1 MFAPAGPVSPIS
13 PISPM
18 SSFSPG
24 ATVRTG
30 AGFKPAYLDDL
41 LTDTLPDAFFE
52 VHAENYMGAGGPP
65 HRALSALRAS
75 YPLSVHGVGLSIGG
89 PSPLDAAHLARFAA
103 VVARYEPALVSEHLA
118 WSSHGGQFF
127 NDLLPLPY
135 NRRTLEQVCDHVD
148 QVQQALRRPLLLENP
163 ATYLQFS
170 TSDRTEPQFLGEVVR
185 RTGCG
190 LLLDVNNVVVSAS
203 NHGFDADAYLREL
216 PLQAVG
222 QIHLG
227 GHSEQ
232 QDENG
237 QRLLIDSHDRC
248 VAPVVWALYET
259 LLSLTGPLP
268 TLVEWDSALPAWA
281 VLKDQMQQAHRRMA
295 AAQRHE
301 PQLCGHTARDT
312 PSGWAAA
319 DTPPP
324 RGSTHVA

>member
-1 MFAPAGPVSPIS
+1 MSAPAS
-13 PISPM
+13 
-18 SSFSPG
+18 SPG
-24 ATVRTG
+24 SLRAG
-30 AGFKPAYLDDL
+30 AGFKPAYLNDL
-41 LTDTLPDAFFE
+41 LTDTLQDAFFE

-65 HRALSALRAS
+65 HRALSALRAA

-89 PSPLDAAHLARFAA
+89 PSPLDAAHLARFVA
-103 VVARYEPALVSEHLA
+103 VVARYEPVLVSEHLA

-135 NRRTLEQVCDHVD
+135 NSRTLQQVCDHVD

-163 ATYLQFS
+163 STYLQFS
-170 TSDRTEPQFLGEVVR
+170 TSDRTEPEFLGEVVR

-190 LLLDVNNVVVSAS
+190 LLLDVNNVVVSAT
-203 NHGFDADAYLREL
+203 NHGYDAQAYLHEL
-216 PLQAVG
+216 PLHAVG

-248 VAPVVWALYET
+248 VAPEVWALYET

-268 TLVEWDSALPAWA
+268 TLVEWDSDLPAWA
-281 VLKDQMQQAHRRMA
+281 VLKDQMQQAQTRMA
-295 AAQRHE
+295 AVAS
-301 PQLCGHTARDT
+301 GDW
-312 PSGWAAA
+312 PSFAAA
-319 DTPPP
+319 ARSTPPWRAAAGAGNP
-324 RGSTHVA
+324 SVSAHVA